1 MKKFFASDLF
11 LFIGLALGAACVPVG
26 FIVGGLGGFVYSLVV
41 FFVVSFATMLINNIF
56 NDL

>member
-1 MKKFFASDLF
+1 MKKIFASDLF
-11 LFIGLALGAACVPVG
+11 LFISVALGVASVPVG

-41 FFVVSFATMLINNIF
+41 LFVVGFATMAVHLIL